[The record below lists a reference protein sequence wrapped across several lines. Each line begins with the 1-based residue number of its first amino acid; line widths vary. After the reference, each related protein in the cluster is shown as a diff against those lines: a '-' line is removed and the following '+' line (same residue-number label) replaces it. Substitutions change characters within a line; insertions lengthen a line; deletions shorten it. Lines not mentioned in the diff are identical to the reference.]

1 MRSWEEKNPHIF
13 NDYMF
18 GQTIDFFRM
27 VEKEYHIG
35 KQYQKIE
42 IKPFIAT
49 KQYRLSSK
57 IQQEF
62 NDTSLG
68 R

>member
-1 MRSWEEKNPHIF
+1 MRSWEEKDPHIF

-42 IKPFIAT
+42 IKPLIAT

-57 IQQEF
+57 IQQ
-62 NDTSLG
+62 
-68 R
+68 